1 MKTLDELR
9 DLAIR
14 WALDYISHHQAQ
26 SRVNLDGIGSGLATA
41 QRFEEESK
49 RALDDA
55 LRELIADAERMQWLR
70 SAKNLD
76 LRWMPSEWRR
86 PDGSMF
92 VAPYLLRAGDTQYAP
107 EESLDAAIDA
117 ARKG

>member
-1 MKTLDELR
+1 MTLSER
-9 DLAIR
+9 
-14 WALDYISHHQAQ
+14 
-26 SRVNLDGIGSGLATA
+26 
-41 QRFEEESK
+41 
-49 RALDDA
+49 
-55 LRELIADAERMQWLR
+55 LRELNAQIEALQADAERMQWLR